1 MPETAQLSDAKRS
14 LLEKYLAGTA
24 AARGVRP
31 IARRPEG
38 ALAPLSLSQEEL
50 WLRQLQ
56 VPSIPLYNEC
66 VTLQMNGPLQTPALE
81 QALTEIIRRHEI
93 WRTTFET
100 KAGRP
105 VQVVHP
111 VTAVRLQILDLRD
124 LPEATRYPEMI
135 RLMNDEMRQPLHLQQ
150 EPPLRPRL
158 VRMAEA
164 EYRLFLI
171 AHQIVLDGA
180 SAYQIFPFQLAE
192 LYKACLDN
200 RSPALPELPI
210 QCADF
215 ASWQRESLSAELGKQ
230 IEYWRKQLRTNV
242 PASPWPNKS
251 SESCTRTYRGA
262 IRPFALSKEISQKLK
277 DFSKREN
284 TTLFSTLLA
293 GFAALLNVYTNQA
306 TIFVGTLSPCG
317 RKRSEVLDLLGYFLN
332 PVALRFDFD
341 GNPTFLGLLSQGRK
355 VMAEAICHDDVP
367 IEHLARQL
375 KPEDSSPSPFF
386 RAAVSLQ
393 PSTPRLDL
401 EWSVTTMDV
410 EGGGSPWELYLAFID
425 RPEGMI
431 GRAQF
436 DPELFPDEDIDRL
449 LGDFET
455 LLEKAITEAARPLS
469 EIVLQA

>member
-1 MPETAQLSDAKRS
+1 LPQTAQLSDAKRS
-14 LLEKYLAGTA
+14 VLEKYLAGTA
-24 AARGVRP
+24 ATRGVKP

-50 WLRQLQ
+50 WRRQLR
-56 VPSIPLYNEC
+56 VPNLPLYNEC
-66 VTLQMNGPLQTPALE
+66 VALHMNGPLQISALE

-105 VQVVHP
+105 VQIVHP
-111 VTAVRLQILDLRD
+111 LAAVRLQILDMRD
-124 LPEATRYPEMI
+124 FPEADRYPETI
-135 RLMNDEMRQPLHLQQ
+135 RQMKDEVRRSLPLQQ
-150 EPPLRPRL
+150 APPLRPKL
-158 VRMAEA
+158 VRTADT

-180 SAYQIFPFQLAE
+180 SAYQIFPFELAE
-192 LYKACLDN
+192 LYKSFLDG

-215 ASWQRESLSAELGKQ
+215 ACWQRESLSAELGKQ
-230 IEYWRKQLRTNV
+230 IEYWRKRVRADV
-242 PASPWPNKS
+242 PASPWPNKKA
-251 SESCTRTYRGA
+251 ESRERTYRGA
-262 IRPFALSKEISQKLK
+262 IRPFALSKGISQKLK
-277 DFSKREN
+277 DFTKREK

-293 GFAALLNVYTNQA
+293 AFAALLRVYTSQP

-341 GNPTFLGLLSQGRK
+341 RDPTFLELLGQARK

-375 KPEDSSPSPFF
+375 KPEDTSPSPFF

-401 EWSVTTMDV
+401 EWTVTTMDV
-410 EGGGSPWELYLAFID
+410 ESGCSPWELYLAFID

-431 GRAQF
+431 GRVQF
-436 DPELFPDEDIDRL
+436 DPGLLQDEDIDRL
-449 LGDFET
+449 LRDFET
-455 LLEKAITEAARPLS
+455 VLEKVISQAARPLS
-469 EIVLQA
+469 EIVL